1 LVRIGD
7 PINYARRVS
16 DAASTQGMLVDPAR
30 LAELMA
36 AQPELQVVDVRE
48 PHEREAGYIE
58 GSRHIEMGDLTG
70 QAASIDRSREVYFY
84 CRVGAR
90 SAMAAEA
97 FRAAGYAAYSLD
109 GGLVRWAE
117 EGRPLAPDGGVVAAH

>member
-1 LVRIGD
+1 M
-7 PINYARRVS
+7 S
-16 DAASTQGMLVDPAR
+16 DDGPGGELAIAPER
-30 LAELMA
+30 LSELMA
-36 AQPELQVVDVRE
+36 SGQDPQVIDVRE

-58 GSRHIEMGDLTG
+58 GSRHIELTRLSG
-70 QAASIDRSREVYFY
+70 AADAVDRERPVYFY

-97 FRAAGYAAYSLD
+97 FRTAGYEAYSLD

-117 EGRPLAPDGGVVAAH
+117 EGRPLSPEGGVVAAH

>member
-1 LVRIGD
+1 M
-7 PINYARRVS
+7 S
-16 DAASTQGMLVDPAR
+16 DGAPGQDMLIAPAS
-30 LAELMA
+30 LAELIA
-36 AQPELQVVDVRE
+36 RGDAEQVIDVRE

-58 GSRHIEMGDLTG
+58 GSRHIELNRLTG
-70 QAASIDRSREVYFY
+70 EAATIERERPVYFY

-97 FRAAGYAAYSLD
+97 FRAAGYEAYSLD

-117 EGRPLAPDGGVVAAH
+117 EGRPLSPEGGVVAAH